1 MPKQNA
7 DSFNLISDEELVLKV
22 SMTRCSVL
30 IKLHRCFIFSAVHMC
45 GRKVEPEFGGDF
57 SYLLNIANLSILDVD
72 FILSEFLMRTFIL

>member
-45 GRKVEPEFGGDF
+45 GRKVESEFGGGF
-57 SYLLNIANLSILDVD
+57 SYLNIANLSILDVD
-72 FILSEFLMRTFIL
+72 FILSEFLMRSFIL